1 MWDSQRNGSELVVD
15 EYDQYMLYKCMELSR
30 TKTVSLKRELGRS
43 YIYLHATRVVFLTD
57 ISNAME
63 LSLIWHRHKNEVW
76 L

>member
-43 YIYLHATRVVFLTD
+43 YIY
-57 ISNAME
+57 MPPE
-63 LSLIWHRHKNEVW
+63 LCFSQI
-76 L
+76 